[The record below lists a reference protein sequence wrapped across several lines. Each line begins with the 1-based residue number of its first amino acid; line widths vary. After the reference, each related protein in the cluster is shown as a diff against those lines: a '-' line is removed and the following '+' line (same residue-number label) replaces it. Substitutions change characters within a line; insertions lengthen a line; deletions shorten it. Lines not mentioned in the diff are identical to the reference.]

1 MNCLTVFDYFVGLAL
16 KGLGL
21 MIFSILQRNCNHLVH
36 KQTLS
41 NLAKLYAFT
50 LNAYMTRQKPK
61 IRKQKGI
68 YKMVSLRYQLA

>member
-41 NLAKLYAFT
+41 NLAKLVCIHSKRVYDTIKTQNYSTKRDLQNGF
-50 LNAYMTRQKPK
+50 
-61 IRKQKGI
+61 
-68 YKMVSLRYQLA
+68 S